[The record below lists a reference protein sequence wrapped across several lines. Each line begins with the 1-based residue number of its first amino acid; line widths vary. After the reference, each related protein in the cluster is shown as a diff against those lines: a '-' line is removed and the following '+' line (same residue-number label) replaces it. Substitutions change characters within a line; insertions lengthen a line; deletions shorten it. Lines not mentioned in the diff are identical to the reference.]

1 MAELHKHKIIFKGTI
16 EISQGDIKERV
27 PIKIVSSNED
37 GNFIQSV
44 QFFQPNSRGL
54 EPKKFKNRLI
64 YYAKSMGQY
73 LTNLMNGDDV

>member
-37 GNFIQSV
+37 DNFIQSV

-64 YYAKSMGQY
+64 YYAKSMGQH
-73 LTNLMNGDDV
+73 LTNLINGGDV